1 MSSNIHHRYPADGIY
16 LRSVLQVLN
25 EWDPAGVKPALS
37 GRPLYYEDCAVELVE
52 NLLGFRD
59 EIGVQETLESY
70 MVRSYGF
77 SQSEITERSTAA
89 VIYKLFTL
97 PY

>member
-1 MSSNIHHRYPADGIY
+1 MSSSIHHRYPADGIY

-37 GRPLYYEDCAVELVE
+37 GRPLYYENCAVELVE

-59 EIGVQETLESY
+59 EIGVREILEGY

-77 SQSEITERSTAA
+77 SEHEITEEQTSS
-89 VIYKLFTL
+89 IIFKLFNL